1 MNTSVLEG
9 IFLTL
14 LVLASLSILGF
25 AGVVVRRLFKSGH

>member
-14 LVLASLSILGF
+14 LVLATLTIAGF
-25 AGVVVRRLFKSGH
+25 AGLVVRRLFKNGH